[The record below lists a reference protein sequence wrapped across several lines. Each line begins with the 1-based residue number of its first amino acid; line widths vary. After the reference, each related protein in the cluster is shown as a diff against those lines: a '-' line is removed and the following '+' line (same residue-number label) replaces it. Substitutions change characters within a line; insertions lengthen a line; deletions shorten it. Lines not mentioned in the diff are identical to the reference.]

1 MCDATNALNQV
12 GVSPRTPG
20 ACNVNGLV
28 RSCTRDASKFQRAI
42 VNRLEKAP
50 PPPLSEIFSF
60 LQLILRSRKNK
71 NVSVWLFVFK
81 ISGGGLKFWTKK
93 KNIKTC
99 LTFSSN
105 NLFPISY
112 SSIHGRLIV
121 VAVTLGLDNEYGNNG
136 GVNGTIVLTNE
147 TAFLSLSN
155 ETHDIHWSSEM
166 ISGDGDDEQV
176 AVVAEL
182 HALQKENDACEN
194 VLRLLLIIKTA
205 LLGVSLLL
213 EISMAWL
220 ALRGT
225 MWDVHPRRFMEY
237 VLYSRLRT
245 KLLFFF

>member
-1 MCDATNALNQV
+1 
-12 GVSPRTPG
+12 
-20 ACNVNGLV
+20 
-28 RSCTRDASKFQRAI
+28 
-42 VNRLEKAP
+42 
-50 PPPLSEIFSF
+50 
-60 LQLILRSRKNK
+60 
-71 NVSVWLFVFK
+71 
-81 ISGGGLKFWTKK
+81 
-93 KNIKTC
+93 
-99 LTFSSN
+99 
-105 NLFPISY
+105 
-112 SSIHGRLIV
+112 
-121 VAVTLGLDNEYGNNG
+121 
-136 GVNGTIVLTNE
+136 
-147 TAFLSLSN
+147 
-155 ETHDIHWSSEM
+155 M